1 MMKIFLLNP
10 DYATFK
16 IFLKDLSIQQQL
28 QKQLSRLFI
37 SSKLFQEFSFNLS
50 QKTVAVSR
58 LSHPTPVTYRCAIAM
73 QLSSQLS
80 LSPTE
85 IAQQVFSVLK
95 TQSNFDDQE
104 FSQLTLTMKLIH
116 PGWLDFEVSDG
127 ALALWL
133 QSLGQ
138 KMFSQP
144 NLPKMSG
151 NADSPFL
158 IEYTYARCYSLLSL
172 GETEGLITLQSKAL
186 GDSTFPW
193 KAPNPIPWLKDTCQ
207 LRLTHQVALALINQV
222 IITVDRSVNN
232 TSGSWNKLGTQLSKS
247 ILDFERYCRIF
258 GELAQNDPQLSQARL
273 GLIAM
278 SQHLLKW
285 LWYSHLGN
293 FPRSQL

>member
-1 MMKIFLLNP
+1 MRICLFHP
-10 DYATFK
+10 DSTTFK
-16 IFLKDLSIQQQL
+16 VILKDLSIQQQL
-28 QKQLSRLFI
+28 QKQLSHLLINSQLF
-37 SSKLFQEFSFNLS
+37 KEFSCNLS
-50 QKTVAVSR
+50 QNTLAISR
-58 LSHPTPVTYRCAIAM
+58 LSHPTPITYRCAIAM

-80 LSPTE
+80 LSPTK
-85 IAQQVFSVLK
+85 IAQQVFSILK
-95 TQSNFDDQE
+95 TQSNFNDQK

-116 PGWLDFEVSDG
+116 PGWLDFEVSDN

-133 QSLGQ
+133 ESLGQ
-138 KMFSQP
+138 KIFSQP
-144 NLPKMSG
+144 NLTQISG
-151 NADSPFL
+151 NADNLFL
-158 IEYTYARCYSLLSL
+158 IEYTYARCYSLLCL

-186 GDSTFPW
+186 GDLTFPW

-207 LRLTHQVALALINQV
+207 LRLTHRVALALINQM

-232 TSGSWNKLGTQLSKS
+232 TSGTWNKLGTQLSES
-247 ILDFERYCRIF
+247 ILNFERYCRIF
-258 GELAQNDPQLSQARL
+258 GELAQNDLQLSQARL

>member
-1 MMKIFLLNP
+1 MKKFVFNSN
-10 DYATFK
+10 YATFK
-16 IFLKDLSIQQQL
+16 IPLKDLSIQQQL
-28 QKQLSRLFI
+28 QKKLSRLL
-37 SSKLFQEFSFNLS
+37 SSSRLFKEFSFNLS
-50 QKTVAVSR
+50 QNTLAVSR
-58 LSHPTPVTYRCAIAM
+58 LSHSTPITYRCAIAM

-80 LSPTE
+80 LFSTE
-85 IAQQVFSVLK
+85 IAQQVFSMLK

-138 KMFSQP
+138 KIFSQP
-144 NLPKMSG
+144 NSPKMSG
-151 NADSPFL
+151 NDENLFL
-158 IEYTYARCYSLLSL
+158 IEYTYARCYSLLCL
-172 GETEGLITLQSKAL
+172 GETEGLITLQSKVL
-186 GDSTFPW
+186 DDLTFPW
-193 KAPNPIPWLKDTCQ
+193 KAPNPIPWLKNTSQ
-207 LRLTHQVALALINQV
+207 LRLTHRVALALINQV
-222 IITVDRSVNN
+222 IITVDRAVNN

-258 GELAQNDPQLSQARL
+258 GDLAQNDPQLSQARL